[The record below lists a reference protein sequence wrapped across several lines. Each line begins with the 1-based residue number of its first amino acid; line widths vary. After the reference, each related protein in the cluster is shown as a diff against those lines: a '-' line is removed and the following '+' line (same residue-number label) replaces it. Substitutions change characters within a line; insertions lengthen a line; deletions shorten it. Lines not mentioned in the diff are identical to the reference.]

1 MLVVSSKLWINTLQR
16 RILVGLWLLD
26 TVSVSLLGLVVSGMV
41 LRLSHFL
48 ERMNARGGCGCSIV
62 SKGAR
67 VGERNRV
74 LAANLKCVFA
84 WV

>member
-1 MLVVSSKLWINTLQR
+1 MVSSKLWINTLQR

-48 ERMNARGGCGCSIV
+48 EMMNSRGGLRKF
-62 SKGAR
+62 KGLVKLLR
-67 VGERNRV
+67 GGEEGI
-74 LAANLKCVFA
+74 
-84 WV
+84 